1 MNVRKTRSL
10 TAFWYWLS
18 RFWTDPDATS
28 ELANYYRARQIDSLS
43 RQLPLA
49 SSATVLIV
57 ILCSFFAN
65 GLINSDF
72 MIAWSLSLLIIAAG
86 DVIAWY
92 LLVKRKIENTG
103 SKRVQFL
110 LALMLGLAAVLY
122 AQMTTVLLGVLD
134 TQGKII
140 LVAILAAFIATGA
153 WQFASLP
160 AAALFWVLFLTL
172 GVSVGIH
179 ISYLGEYLFI
189 SALLLIYWI
198 YLSCV
203 VLVTS
208 KRFIRGLVAETA
220 IEHQR
225 QVVGL
230 LLKDFEENASDWL
243 WEIDSH
249 GCLKHVSL
257 RMQHVL
263 GKPVHQLS
271 GSHFVNLLSDS
282 TSAANQNVLRELAT
296 NFQQNEPFTQD
307 NIPIEVNGDTKW
319 WSLTA
324 QPLINSTGNLS
335 GWRGVST
342 DVTDALLRE
351 KEMTFLANIDSLTGL
366 ANRHLFA
373 KTLHECFADDAED
386 GTKTP
391 EIIKDITLI
400 TLDLDNFKVIN
411 DTLGHLAGDALLK
424 DISCR
429 FKEITPKGVL
439 LSRLGGDEFAWVFKN
454 SLTPLE
460 ATRFGQKIHE
470 LLAEPWLH
478 QEHSFDLGASIGV
491 ANAPMDGVSPV
502 SLQRASDM
510 ALYAAKASG
519 KNKLCFYDPKLD
531 EYAMLRLALLSDFRQ
546 SFADGD
552 FVVLYQ
558 PQIRFSDNTLI
569 GFEALVRWHHP
580 ERGVVSPTDFI
591 HLIEE
596 NGMIVQLG
604 EWVLRQACSDA
615 MNWPAPLQVAVNV
628 SPVQIERTNL
638 LTTVIKALKATS
650 LPASRLELELTE
662 SSLMC
667 DGDSTIMLLNSLRE
681 QGVRI
686 ALDDFGTGYSSLS
699 YLQRFPFDKLKVDRS
714 FVIASSE
721 NVQNV
726 NSANAE
732 SILSAILQLANALHL
747 QTTAEG
753 VETQDVS
760 TLLQKLGFTNAQGF
774 FYGRPMTAEHA
785 ENFISQWPDI
795 QNKEN

>member
-1 MNVRKTRSL
+1 M
-10 TAFWYWLS
+10 
-18 RFWTDPDATS
+18 
-28 ELANYYRARQIDSLS
+28 
-43 RQLPLA
+43 
-49 SSATVLIV
+49 
-57 ILCSFFAN
+57 
-65 GLINSDF
+65 
-72 MIAWSLSLLIIAAG
+72 
-86 DVIAWY
+86 
-92 LLVKRKIENTG
+92 
-103 SKRVQFL
+103 
-110 LALMLGLAAVLY
+110 
-122 AQMTTVLLGVLD
+122 
-134 TQGKII
+134 
-140 LVAILAAFIATGA
+140 
-153 WQFASLP
+153 
-160 AAALFWVLFLTL
+160 
-172 GVSVGIH
+172 
-179 ISYLGEYLFI
+179 
-189 SALLLIYWI
+189 
-198 YLSCV
+198 
-203 VLVTS
+203 
-208 KRFIRGLVAETA
+208 AETA

-249 GCLKHVSL
+249 GCLMHVSL

-263 GKPVHQLS
+263 GKPIQQLS

-282 TSAANQNVLRELAT
+282 ASAANQNVLRELAT

-351 KEMTFLANIDSLTGL
+351 KEMTFLANVDALTGL

-373 KTLHECFADDAED
+373 KTLQQCFVDED
-386 GTKTP
+386 ETKAP
-391 EIIKDITLI
+391 EIVKGITLI

-411 DTLGHLAGDALLK
+411 DTLGHLAGDELLK

-460 ATRFGQKIHE
+460 ATRFGQQIHD

-491 ANAPMDGVSPV
+491 ASAPMDGVSPV

-510 ALYAAKASG
+510 ALYAAKTSG

-546 SFADGD
+546 SFADHD

-638 LTTVIKALKATS
+638 LTTVMKALKATG

-667 DGDSTIMLLNSLRE
+667 DGDSTIVLLNSLRE

-714 FVIASSE
+714 FVIAASE
-721 NVQNV
+721 HTQNV

>member
-1 MNVRKTRSL
+1 
-10 TAFWYWLS
+10 
-18 RFWTDPDATS
+18 
-28 ELANYYRARQIDSLS
+28 
-43 RQLPLA
+43 
-49 SSATVLIV
+49 
-57 ILCSFFAN
+57 
-65 GLINSDF
+65 
-72 MIAWSLSLLIIAAG
+72 
-86 DVIAWY
+86 
-92 LLVKRKIENTG
+92 
-103 SKRVQFL
+103 
-110 LALMLGLAAVLY
+110 
-122 AQMTTVLLGVLD
+122 
-134 TQGKII
+134 
-140 LVAILAAFIATGA
+140 
-153 WQFASLP
+153 
-160 AAALFWVLFLTL
+160 
-172 GVSVGIH
+172 
-179 ISYLGEYLFI
+179 
-189 SALLLIYWI
+189 
-198 YLSCV
+198 
-203 VLVTS
+203 
-208 KRFIRGLVAETA
+208 
-220 IEHQR
+220 
-225 QVVGL
+225 
-230 LLKDFEENASDWL
+230 
-243 WEIDSH
+243 
-249 GCLKHVSL
+249 
-257 RMQHVL
+257 
-263 GKPVHQLS
+263 
-271 GSHFVNLLSDS
+271 
-282 TSAANQNVLRELAT
+282 
-296 NFQQNEPFTQD
+296 
-307 NIPIEVNGDTKW
+307 
-319 WSLTA
+319 
-324 QPLINSTGNLS
+324 
-335 GWRGVST
+335 
-342 DVTDALLRE
+342 VTDALLRE
-351 KEMTFLANIDSLTGL
+351 KEMTFLANVDSLTGL

-373 KTLHECFADDAED
+373 KTLQQCFIDED
-386 GTKTP
+386 EAKAP

-424 DISCR
+424 EISCR
-429 FKEITPKGVL
+429 FQEITPKGVL

-460 ATRFGQKIHE
+460 ATRFGQKIHD

-510 ALYAAKASG
+510 ALYAAKTSG

-546 SFADGD
+546 SFADHD

-638 LTTVIKALKATS
+638 LTTVMKALKATG

-667 DGDSTIMLLNSLRE
+667 DGDSTIVLLNSLRE

-714 FVIASSE
+714 FVIAASE
-721 NVQNV
+721 HAQNV

-760 TLLQKLGFTNAQGF
+760 SLLQKLGFTNAQGF

>member
-1 MNVRKTRSL
+1 M
-10 TAFWYWLS
+10 
-18 RFWTDPDATS
+18 
-28 ELANYYRARQIDSLS
+28 
-43 RQLPLA
+43 
-49 SSATVLIV
+49 
-57 ILCSFFAN
+57 
-65 GLINSDF
+65 
-72 MIAWSLSLLIIAAG
+72 
-86 DVIAWY
+86 
-92 LLVKRKIENTG
+92 
-103 SKRVQFL
+103 
-110 LALMLGLAAVLY
+110 
-122 AQMTTVLLGVLD
+122 
-134 TQGKII
+134 
-140 LVAILAAFIATGA
+140 
-153 WQFASLP
+153 
-160 AAALFWVLFLTL
+160 
-172 GVSVGIH
+172 
-179 ISYLGEYLFI
+179 
-189 SALLLIYWI
+189 
-198 YLSCV
+198 
-203 VLVTS
+203 
-208 KRFIRGLVAETA
+208 
-220 IEHQR
+220 
-225 QVVGL
+225 
-230 LLKDFEENASDWL
+230 
-243 WEIDSH
+243 
-249 GCLKHVSL
+249 
-257 RMQHVL
+257 
-263 GKPVHQLS
+263 
-271 GSHFVNLLSDS
+271 
-282 TSAANQNVLRELAT
+282 
-296 NFQQNEPFTQD
+296 
-307 NIPIEVNGDTKW
+307 
-319 WSLTA
+319 
-324 QPLINSTGNLS
+324 
-335 GWRGVST
+335 
-342 DVTDALLRE
+342 TDALLRE
-351 KEMTFLANIDSLTGL
+351 KEMTFLANVDSLTGL

-373 KTLHECFADDAED
+373 KTLQQCFIDED
-386 GTKTP
+386 EAKAP

-424 DISCR
+424 EISCR
-429 FKEITPKGVL
+429 FQEITPKDVL

-460 ATRFGQKIHE
+460 ATRFGQKIHD

-510 ALYAAKASG
+510 ALYAAKTSG

-546 SFADGD
+546 SFADHD

-596 NGMIVQLG
+596 NRMIVQLG

-638 LTTVIKALKATS
+638 LTTVMKALKATG

-667 DGDSTIMLLNSLRE
+667 DGDSTIVLLNSLRE

-714 FVIASSE
+714 FVIAASE
-721 NVQNV
+721 HTQNV

-760 TLLQKLGFTNAQGF
+760 SLLQKLGFTNAQGF

-785 ENFISQWPDI
+785 ENFISQWPYI